1 MYTKTFAEIIL
12 FDGTKRIISIMNPK
26 NFVEA
31 VENLVAE
38 KVKLIFSK
46 KLK

>member
-1 MYTKTFAEIIL
+1 MRHILNYFSNYLPFLAWKDRVTKKSIL
-12 FDGTKRIISIMNPK
+12 S
-26 NFVEA
+26 
-31 VENLVAE
+31 LVGFE